1 MENLFNSRDKVTRI
15 YDDYFLI
22 ISEAKYYSI
31 YGINTN
37 SKSNA
42 Q

>member
-15 YDDYFLI
+15 YDYFLI